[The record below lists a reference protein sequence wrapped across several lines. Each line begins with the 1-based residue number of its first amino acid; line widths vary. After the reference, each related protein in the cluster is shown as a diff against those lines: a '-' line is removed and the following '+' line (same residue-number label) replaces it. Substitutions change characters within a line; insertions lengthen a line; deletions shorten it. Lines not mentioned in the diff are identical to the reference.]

1 MIELSD
7 HDHSFC
13 IDRVLADAKAVC
25 AEKGVR
31 LTDQRQAVLR
41 VLAASHVPSS
51 AYDILNQLNKERKEK
66 GETMLAPVSIY
77 RALEFLIQ
85 HGIIHR
91 IESRN
96 AYVACNEGPDARHR
110 HGEATIFLLCEKCG
124 RAAEFQSE
132 SLGGLIETIAGK
144 AKFSP
149 NAPVMEIRGLCEECQ
164 KLDVE
169 V

>member
-1 MIELSD
+1 MIELSE

-13 IDRVLADAKAVC
+13 IERVLSDAKAVC

-31 LTDQRQAVLR
+31 LTDQRLAVLR
-41 VLAASHVPSS
+41 VLAASHVPAS

-66 GETMLAPVSIY
+66 GEAMLAPVSIY

-96 AYVACNEGPDARHR
+96 AYVACSESSETRHH
-110 HGEATIFLLCEKCG
+110 HGQITIFLLCDKCG

-132 SLGGLIETIAGK
+132 SLGGLIETIAK
-144 AKFSP
+144 EAKFSP
-149 NAPVMEIRGLCEECQ
+149 NAPVMEIRGLCEDCR
-164 KLDVE
+164 KAGL
-169 V
+169 

>member
-13 IDRVLADAKAVC
+13 IDRVLSDAKAVC

-41 VLAASHVPSS
+41 ILAASHIPAS

-66 GETMLAPVSIY
+66 GEAMLAPVSIY

-96 AYVACNEGPDARHR
+96 AYVACSESS
-110 HGEATIFLLCEKCG
+110 HGHSEHGQATIFLLCDKCG

-149 NAPVMEIRGLCEECQ
+149 NAPVMEIRGP
-164 KLDVE
+164 V
-169 V
+169 

>member
-1 MIELSD
+1 MIELSP

-13 IDRVLADAKAVC
+13 VERVLSDAKAIC

-31 LTDQRQAVLR
+31 LTDQRQSVLR
-41 VLAASHVPSS
+41 ILAASHVPSS

-66 GETMLAPVSIY
+66 GEAMLAPVSIY
-77 RALEFLIQ
+77 RALDFLLQ

-96 AYVACNEGPDARHR
+96 AYVACNESPNGHHSHD
-110 HGEATIFLLCEKCG
+110 EATIFLLCDQCG
-124 RAAEFQSE
+124 RAAEFQSK

-144 AKFSP
+144 AHFSP

-164 KLDVE
+164 KLQNDA
-169 V
+169 

>member
-1 MIELSD
+1 MIELSE

-13 IDRVLADAKAVC
+13 IDRVLSDAKSVC

-41 VLAASHVPSS
+41 VLAGSHVPAS

-77 RALEFLIQ
+77 RALEFLMQ

-96 AYVACNEGPDARHR
+96 AYVACSESA
-110 HGEATIFLLCEKCG
+110 HGHHLHGQATIFLLCDKCG

-132 SLGGLIETIAGK
+132 SLGGLIDTIASK
-144 AKFSP
+144 ARFNP
-149 NAPVMEIRGLCEECQ
+149 NAPVMEIRGLCEACQ
-164 KLDVE
+164 KLESDS
-169 V
+169 